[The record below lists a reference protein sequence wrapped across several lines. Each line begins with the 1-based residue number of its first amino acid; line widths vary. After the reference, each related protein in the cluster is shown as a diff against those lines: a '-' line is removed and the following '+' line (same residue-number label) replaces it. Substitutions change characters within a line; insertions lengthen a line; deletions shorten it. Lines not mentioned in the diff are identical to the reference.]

1 MATRRRGRA
10 LETAIFDAVWAELR
24 SVGYA
29 DLQMGRVADRAGTS
43 KPVLYRRWP
52 QRADLVVAALHD
64 RLPDVRDVPDTGSVR
79 SDVIELLTS
88 VTSGYAE
95 IEIATL
101 WGLLAD
107 AAREPDLL
115 SSVRTL
121 LSIVE
126 EGGPMR
132 VVLDQAVERGEIHAV
147 PPPLLVSLP
156 VDLVRNQLLLTG
168 TVSAEVIAEI
178 VDTAFLPLLARPRP
192 PSGNA

>member
-10 LETAIFDAVWAELR
+10 LESAIFAAVWDELR

-52 QRADLVVAALHD
+52 RRADLVVGALRD
-64 RLPDVRDVPDTGSVR
+64 RLPDAREAPDTGNLR

-95 IEIATL
+95 IETATL
-101 WGLLAD
+101 WGLLAE

-121 LSIVE
+121 LSIVD

-132 VVLDQAVERGEIHAV
+132 VVLERAVVRGEIKAV
-147 PPPLLVSLP
+147 PPALVVSLP

-168 TVSAEVIAEI
+168 TVSAQRIAET
-178 VDTAFLPLLARPRP
+178 VDTAFLPLLSRPA
-192 PSGNA
+192 G

>member
-1 MATRRRGRA
+1 MGTRRRGRA
-10 LETAIFDAVWAELR
+10 LESAIYAAVWDELR
-24 SVGYA
+24 SAGYA

-52 QRADLVVAALHD
+52 RRAELVVAALRD
-64 RLPDVRDVPDTGSVR
+64 RLPDARDVPDTGNLR

-101 WGLLAD
+101 WGLLAE

-115 SSVRTL
+115 TSVRTL

-132 VVLDQAVERGEIHAV
+132 AVLERAVERGEIQAI
-147 PPPLLVSLP
+147 PSALIVSLP

-168 TVSAEVIAEI
+168 TVTAEAIAET
-178 VDTAFLPLLARPRP
+178 VDTAFLPLLTDD
-192 PSGNA
+192 

>member
-10 LETAIFDAVWAELR
+10 LESAIFAAVWDELR

-52 QRADLVVAALHD
+52 RRADLVVGALRD
-64 RLPDVRDVPDTGSVR
+64 RLPDAREAPDTGNLR

-95 IEIATL
+95 IETATL
-101 WGLLAD
+101 WGLLAE

-121 LSIVE
+121 LSIVD

-132 VVLDQAVERGEIHAV
+132 VVLERAVVRGEIKAV
-147 PPPLLVSLP
+147 PPALVVSLP

-168 TVSAEVIAEI
+168 TVSAQQIAET
-178 VDTAFLPLLARPRP
+178 VDTAFLPLLPRP
-192 PSGNA
+192 AG

>member
-10 LETAIFDAVWAELR
+10 LESAIFAAVWDELR

-52 QRADLVVAALHD
+52 RRADLVVGALRD
-64 RLPDVRDVPDTGSVR
+64 RLPDAREAPDTGSLR

-95 IEIATL
+95 IETATL
-101 WGLLAD
+101 WGLLAE

-121 LSIVE
+121 LSIVD

-132 VVLDQAVERGEIHAV
+132 VVLERAVARGEIEAV
-147 PPPLLVSLP
+147 PPALVVSLP

-168 TVSAEVIAEI
+168 AVSAQRIAET
-178 VDTAFLPLLARPRP
+178 VDTAFLPLLARPA
-192 PSGNA
+192 G